1 MAHRSQK
8 VAQLIFLG
16 EQRIEIGSEIITPE
30 AERLFGMIVRL
41 SVPLGRIT
49 SRQTMLETIWPG
61 VDEILARHSL
71 RQTVYKAREL
81 GLVVESGEDG
91 LRLDPRHYAC
101 DWDQPT
107 GAFGGE
113 WLINYTPDFSDAMC
127 SWITAQR
134 VGVHAMVRP
143 HVMRLMQTARS
154 AGDLLIADRFAQ
166 QLLAIDTLN
175 EEATLI
181 RAELLAMQG
190 SKVDALRLLDAYLV
204 EIGRSEGGRD
214 AALPAQLLRRRIA
227 EKLPTVSYQGATKH
241 HSSIIGRERELK
253 RLTGGLFDARAG
265 RGGGVLLHG
274 IDGAGKTRLLFE
286 VKKSAVLQGMLVVEL
301 SCASNPS
308 AMPFAV
314 LRMLVAR
321 VLDCPGACGI
331 AEEAMLELRR
341 WLSSKEF
348 APDDCPL
355 TEIEDLFEAVAEETP
370 MLLLLEHAERI
381 DAESL
386 SRIDRIYRRGVVR
399 HHMLVVTT
407 RSRSTPADAPVELQW
422 IERIS
427 LRPMTI
433 VEVRSIVTAYAA
445 EEQRRATSDQIA
457 LAAVFAEGVPM
468 FGIEMLGLMLDE
480 GSPDVIPWRVQVAV
494 DRASRELS
502 TVQLRILSLAGLM
515 GASARQTIV
524 ADVLNVDATV
534 FATALDELE
543 FMGFVVC
550 EDAVLRVSGLMKDE
564 AEKKL
569 KRNVVRGDALRAAER
584 VMARWVEVQESADFY
599 SVATLF
605 VVAKHDREAA
615 DFIAREIGAL
625 VRIDAANVIVF
636 ELTRVKERSGAVKLG
651 GLIGA
656 VCDQILAGSE
666 TKIQNR
672 STSGVSAPSH
682 SMATVSSAAVE
693 IKQSLG
699 LQGIMRRL
707 LLASRDPNLSPSMRL
722 AEAVEALALADNTE
736 DLDSAQLAFQS
747 INAVRNAPNVTP
759 VSVAR
764 ADLIYAAI
772 SGDRDGALTHADQV
786 AEAARSVS
794 DVMLACQAF
803 RNAASVQQYFGSP
816 EKAQSLI
823 HESRELAERLNYPSQ
838 CVWADLALA
847 NFSLQAMDL
856 DGVHSYLTNAELLT
870 ERHRLKS
877 RIHQGDINSAR
888 CWQYIV
894 LGNYSQAAK
903 FSRLL
908 TKAMRD
914 CEDGTASL
922 TVAANELA
930 TFSGKMTGAV
940 ENKFSLLRQS
950 IGRKL
955 FDSNEDFKLASLL
968 VFSAKHNRFPDT
980 SAFVEMHLQKITSRG
995 RKTWPFLHS
1004 LLQAAA
1010 GGIQSNSY
1018 CE

>member
-8 VAQLIFLG
+8 VAQLLFLG

-30 AERLFGMIVRL
+30 AERLFAMIVRL

-107 GAFGGE
+107 GAFAGE

-341 WLSSKEF
+341 WLSSREF

-370 MLLLLEHAERI
+370 LLLLLEHAERI

-433 VEVRSIVTAYAA
+433 IEVRSIVTAYAA

-524 ADVLNVDATV
+524 ADVLNEDATV

-584 VMARWVEVQESADFY
+584 VMARWEEVQESADFY

-656 VCDQILAGSE
+656 VCDQILEGSDSRIRSARQMDIEVYGLSMPVVSNAKVE
-666 TKIQNR
+666 TEYEPVSRKILQALLQAAR
-672 STSGVSAPSH
+672 DPKH
-682 SMATVSSAAVE
+682 SPN
-693 IKQSLG
+693 
-699 LQGIMRRL
+699 RRL
-707 LLASRDPNLSPSMRL
+707 AD
-722 AEAVEALALADNTE
+722 AVEALVIADNAE
-736 DLDSAQLAFQS
+736 NMEAVEPAYAS
-747 INAVRNAPNVTP
+747 IRAVRNAPGI
-759 VSVAR
+759 SKLELAR
-764 ADLIYAAI
+764 AEMIYCAI
-772 SGDRDGALTHADQV
+772 TGDGLGAMSLAELLATEARKSSDIQV
-786 AEAARSVS
+786 
-794 DVMLACQAF
+794 ACQAL
-803 RNAASVQQYFGSP
+803 RNSAEVFHELRSTDRA
-816 EKAQSLI
+816 LNLLL
-823 HESRELAERLNYPSQ
+823 ESRDIAKRLNYPSQ
-838 CVWADLALA
+838 VAWADLKLA
-847 NFSLQAMDL
+847 SISLDEMDVDGADEYIKSASTIAEKNAIRSTTMLAEIDWTECWSCILRGDFS
-856 DGVHSYLTNAELLT
+856 
-870 ERHRLKS
+870 
-877 RIHQGDINSAR
+877 SAR
-888 CWQYIV
+888 KA
-894 LGNYSQAAK
+894 SRAFAK
-903 FSRLL
+903 RTRSS
-908 TKAMRD
+908 D
-914 CEDGTASL
+914 PGTLQINLQSL
-922 TVAANELA
+922 KIA
-930 TFSGKMTGAV
+930 TFQGPVTGEIEKARTAV
-940 ENKFSLLRQS
+940 KSA
-950 IGRKL
+950 IGRKK
-955 FDSNEDFKLASLL
+955 FDPNETVRLAALRLL
-968 VFSAKHNRFPDT
+968 SETNACFPDT
-980 SAFVEMHLQKITSRG
+980 LQFISEQENRILASG
-995 RKTWPFLHS
+995 RRWWPF
-1004 LLQAAA
+1004 AA
-1010 GGIQSNSY
+1010 SNRSSPSIPL
-1018 CE
+1018 